1 MAALKRVT
9 CASIRAAGPR
19 ARPHTFVRERVCCVY
34 SCVPARRVRM
44 CVAVLTIVARMCACG
59 AGACVWFGVGMC
71 VGGGGGGN
79 EGLKWA
85 GAAQCVRV
93 HVHAV
98 WRVRISDERNVR

>member
-1 MAALKRVT
+1 MLCVLV
-9 CASIRAAGPR
+9 CARAAR
-19 ARPHTFVRERVCCVY
+19 AYVCGCVDY
-34 SCVPARRVRM
+34 
-44 CVAVLTIVARMCACG
+44 CG
-59 AGACVWFGVGMC
+59 ADVCVWCGRLRVVRCGYVC
-71 VGGGGGGN
+71 GGGGGGN